1 MPKSESGA
9 FLWLQVAH
17 YPNLSHLQLGGHFA
31 ANARPLGTLQIEAV
45 RWEKHDVYGLKSGGN
60 IHTLDRAKLGAT
72 GISASIGLADSADP
86 GIIYGVV
93 HTGNGSETRS
103 INTALYPR
111 IQI

>member
-1 MPKSESGA
+1 VFSKVSAGSFRLPDLRDQFIRATGTDA
-9 FLWLQVAH
+9 DT
-17 YPNLSHLQLGGHFA
+17 